1 VTKQVSGVRCQVSDG
16 GLIADVRHRATC
28 VTRHPT
34 PDTRHLKS
42 RRRGFTLIEL
52 LVAITIIGILAGLI
66 LGVASV
72 AGETARH
79 RKTEQMIARLHTL
92 LMEHYDTYKT
102 RRVSVRQQIIDGIN
116 ASTHPDYNIP
126 AEKGRAL
133 AYARLYALRELIL
146 MEVPDRWS
154 DILLTDVPDDP
165 AAGVQAG
172 RVQYALLPFFQDAS
186 QASPISGRT
195 GLAEVYL
202 RRYAAI
208 ATRTNSLTGQPN
220 TGEEITDNQGA
231 ECLYLVITLATGEGE
246 ARSLFGESTIGDT
259 DGDGAYE
266 FLDGWDRPI
275 NFLRWAPGFDSQ
287 IQINANKFLPLPVN
301 AAWLTEANSDHDPFD
316 VYRVDPPAF
325 RLVPLIFSGGGDET
339 FALHLQKRYAA
350 LRGLTRPQLR
360 IVPQPNN
367 WPAIFPW
374 AQALDPVSST
384 RVFLGTDNGEAA
396 ATDNIHNH
404 LLGDR

>member
-1 VTKQVSGVRCQVSDG
+1 MQNAKCKMQIANCQRAVNSADG
-16 GLIADVRHRATC
+16 ARSLPPTSRILHPRAA
-28 VTRHPT
+28 
-34 PDTRHLKS
+34 
-42 RRRGFTLIEL
+42 FTLIEL

-102 RRVSVRQQIIDGIN
+102 RRVSVRPEIINGIN
-116 ASTHPDYNIP
+116 NLNTSA
-126 AEKGRAL
+126 AQKGQMRAL
-133 AYARLYALRELIL
+133 ARLHALRELIL

-154 DILLTDVPDDP
+154 DILLTDVPDPPQGLPD
-165 AAGVQAG
+165 
-172 RVQYALLPFFQDAS
+172 ALFPFFQDTT
-186 QASPISGRT
+186 QASARGRT
-195 GLAEVYL
+195 SLADVYL

-208 ATRTNSLTGQPN
+208 ATRTNSVTGEPN
-220 TGEEITDNQGA
+220 TAEEITDNQGA
-231 ECLYLVITLATGEGE
+231 ECLFLVITLATGEGE

-259 DGDGAYE
+259 DGDGAME

-287 IQINANKFLPLPVN
+287 IQINANEYLAIPVN
-301 AAWLTEANSDHDPFD
+301 SAWLTAANADHDPFD

-325 RLVPLIFSGGGDET
+325 RLVPLIFSAGGDET
-339 FALHLQKRYAA
+339 FGIRLVKPHVA
-350 LRGLTRPQLR
+350 LRGLRSVNPSAQ
-360 IVPQPNN
+360 INPNN
-367 WPAIFPW
+367 WPAIWPYW
-374 AQALDPVSST
+374 RSEPDEDDE
-384 RVFLGTDNGEAA
+384 RVFLGTEGEG

>member
-1 VTKQVSGVRCQVSDG
+1 M
-16 GLIADVRHRATC
+16 
-28 VTRHPT
+28 TRHPT
-34 PDTRHLKS
+34 PDTRHL
-42 RRRGFTLIEL
+42 RGRIGFTLIEL

-102 RRVSVRQQIIDGIN
+102 RRVSVRPEIINGIN
-116 ASTHPDYNIP
+116 NLNTRA
-126 AEKGRAL
+126 AEKGQMMAR
-133 AYARLYALRELIL
+133 ARLYALRELIL

-154 DILLTDVPDDP
+154 DILLNGVPDDP
-165 AAGVQAG
+165 ADGVQAG
-172 RVQYALLPFFQDAS
+172 RVLYAMRPFFQDSS

-195 GLAEVYL
+195 GLADVYL

-208 ATRTNSLTGQPN
+208 ATRTNSVTGQPN
-220 TGEEITDNQGA
+220 TAEEITDNQGA

-287 IQINANKFLPLPVN
+287 IQIDTYELAEMSP
-301 AAWLTEANSDHDPFD
+301 TEQAVAITNDHDPFD
-316 VYRVDPPAF
+316 LYRVDDKAF
-325 RLVPLIFSGGGDET
+325 RLVPLIFSAGGDET
-339 FALHLQKRYAA
+339 FGLHLQKRYVAVQ
-350 LRGLTRPQLR
+350 PQAN
-360 IVPQPNN
+360 PPS
-367 WPAIFPW
+367 IFPW
-374 AQALDPVSST
+374 AQATDPISGTSA
-384 RVFLGTDNGEAA
+384 FLGADTGEGAS
-396 ATDNIHNH
+396 TDNIHNH

>member
-1 VTKQVSGVRCQVSDG
+1 LALDS
-16 GLIADVRHRATC
+16 RH
-28 VTRHPT
+28 
-34 PDTRHLKS
+34 S
-42 RRRGFTLIEL
+42 RTGFTLIEL
-52 LVAITIIGILAGLI
+52 LIAITIIAILAGLI

-92 LMEHYDTYKT
+92 LMDHYETYKT

-116 ASTHPDYNIP
+116 ASTDPKYDSQG
-126 AEKGRAL
+126 EKGQARAF
-133 AYARLYALRELIL
+133 ARLYALRELIL

-154 DILLTDVPDDP
+154 DILLTDVPDNP
-165 AAGVQAG
+165 ASGVQGG
-172 RVQYALLPFFQDAS
+172 RVGYAMLPYFQDNS

-195 GLAEVYL
+195 GLTDVYL
-202 RRYAAI
+202 RRYAHI
-208 ATRTNSLTGQPN
+208 ATSTNSLTGEPN
-220 TGEEITDNQGA
+220 TGQDITDNQGA

-259 DGDGAYE
+259 DGDGAME

-287 IQINANKFLPLPVN
+287 IQMNANDYLPLPVN
-301 AAWLTEANSDHDPFD
+301 ALWLTNANKDHDPFD

-325 RLVPLIFSGGGDET
+325 RLVPLIFSAGGDET
-339 FALHLQKRYAA
+339 FGVRLVKPHVA
-350 LRGLTRPQLR
+350 LRGVRRPPIR
-360 IVPQPNN
+360 ENPNE

-374 AQALDPVSST
+374 GLSEADEDGM
-384 RVFLGTDNGEAA
+384 RVFLGTESEG
-396 ATDNIHNH
+396 ATDNVHNH
-404 LLGDR
+404 LLGNR